1 VVAMTIPCCR
11 RSDTAIT
18 SREIRHA
25 ALRHSLLSY
34 VFGTGIM
41 ATAINLV
48 AGLSSR

>member
-1 VVAMTIPCCR
+1 MTIPCCR

-25 ALRHSLLSY
+25 ALRHCLLPY